1 MKINDFRLERFFAEH
16 EFTSPHLLCCSDCE
30 SISVADL
37 LQMSGG
43 HDALSDL
50 RLGYTDSLGH
60 PQLRGEIAALYDSI
74 STDEVIVFT
83 GAEEGIFLLANSLLG
98 PGDHAVVIYPAYQS
112 LYEVARS
119 TGAEVTLW
127 SLNEEAG
134 WAADLDALESALRP
148 NTRLVAINFPHN
160 PTGALIDYTT
170 MRAITDLCGERGI
183 PLLSDEVYR
192 LSEYDPGD
200 RLPCGCDLYERAA
213 SLGVKPL

>member
-98 PGDHAVVIYPAYQS
+98 PGDHGPHLGPHPGPHIVHREDLGTLGREERNRKRQQEQRRERRESAVSCPVSSHVVPLHHGS
-112 LYEVARS
+112 
-119 TGAEVTLW
+119 
-127 SLNEEAG
+127 G
-134 WAADLDALESALRP
+134 WAP
-148 NTRLVAINFPHN
+148 
-160 PTGALIDYTT
+160 
-170 MRAITDLCGERGI
+170 
-183 PLLSDEVYR
+183 
-192 LSEYDPGD
+192 
-200 RLPCGCDLYERAA
+200 
-213 SLGVKPL
+213 